1 MTTTARK
8 LLNGSVSRIILL
20 ITSIGIGLFMMPF
33 LVHNLGDEQYGM
45 WVLVGAVVSFY
56 SLMDFGMAR
65 AMQRF
70 LIRSIHG
77 NDPNESNIALSTSIA
92 LSTAVGLITF
102 LITIGIIIF
111 SRYFIS
117 ADENIL
123 LFNITI
129 ALVGF
134 KASIQL
140 PLFSYY
146 GILVAHY
153 RYDVISIIQF
163 FAMLIRT
170 ALVILFI
177 NNGHGIISIASI
189 AILTD
194 VGGSLFVIHYAKK
207 LLPDIK
213 ATISYFRSDRL
224 KEYFHFGKWNYIIQ
238 ITHKIRFSID
248 EFVVGTIIG
257 LGAVTH
263 YTIASSLINY
273 FSSFMESAF
282 GVFQPIFH
290 KYHKLD
296 QWDNLRELFLITTE
310 ISGFASILIGCLL
323 FSLGEPFINVWMGK
337 GYTDSFMV
345 LLILC
350 TANIFYKS
358 ISPCEKILFAIDRQK
373 FYAKTSTVEA
383 ITNLTLSLILSHYIG
398 IYGVALGTLMP
409 SLISNLIL
417 LPMYT
422 CRQLKLPYQNFYS
435 ILFKAI
441 TLGAITF
448 IPMHYLTNL
457 YTPDNLLILALYGAL
472 FSAIYILLCLRFFIS
487 NNATALILDSVP
499 ARLAIYIKPLTRQYS
514 LGDR

>member
-33 LVHNLGDEQYGM
+33 LVHTLGDEQYGM

-56 SLMDFGMAR
+56 SLMDFGMAG

-70 LIRSIHG
+70 LVRSVHSD
-77 NDPNESNIALSTSIA
+77 NPEDSRIALSTSMV
-92 LSTAVGLITF
+92 LSTGIGAVTF
-102 LITIGIIIF
+102 LITIGIIVF
-111 SRYFIS
+111 SQYFIS
-117 ADENIL
+117 ENTDSL
-123 LFNITI
+123 LFRITI

-134 KASIQL
+134 KASVQL

-146 GILVAHY
+146 GILVANY
-153 RYDVISIIQF
+153 RYDIISAIQF
-163 FAMLIRT
+163 LAMLART
-170 ALVILFI
+170 ILVIVFVST
-177 NNGHGIISIASI
+177 GHGIISIACI
-189 AILTD
+189 AIVTD
-194 VGGSLFVIHYAKK
+194 ISGSLFIIRYAKR
-207 LLPDIK
+207 LMPEIRASL
-213 ATISYFRSDRL
+213 SYFRLTRL

-248 EFVVGTIIG
+248 DFVVGTIIG
-257 LGAVTH
+257 LSAVTH

-373 FYAKTSTVEA
+373 FYAKTSTAEA
-383 ITNLTLSLILSHYIG
+383 ITNLSLSLILSHYIG
-398 IYGVALGTLMP
+398 IYGVALGTLIP
-409 SLISNLIL
+409 SLISNLVL

-422 CRQLKLPYQNFYS
+422 CRQLKLPYQDFYS

-472 FSAIYILLCLRFFIS
+472 FSAIYILVCLKFFIS
-487 NNATALILDSVP
+487 DDSTILILDSVP
-499 ARLAIYIKPLTRQYS
+499 AKLTTYIKPLTRKYS
-514 LGDR
+514 